1 MIPIRDT
8 LRARRVPIANY
19 VLIALCSIAFWLELR
34 AGADIDAFIHEHAL
48 IPSAFVALIAK
59 YGVFHPELYAPVL
72 SSMFLH
78 GSFAHFAGNMLFLWI
93 FGDNV
98 EDRLGH
104 VGYAVFY
111 LAGGTVAAI
120 AHVLAGPASTVPTI
134 GASGA
139 IAAVMGAYML
149 LFPRAQ
155 IQTLMVVFVIVRIV
169 FVPAVVWLG
178 IWFVFQI
185 IAGAQSSSV
194 PGQGGVA
201 WWAHAGGFAF
211 GAATVLVLGLRGP
224 RPALEG

>member
-1 MIPIRDT
+1 M
-8 LRARRVPIANY
+8 
-19 VLIALCSIAFWLELR
+19 IALCSIAFWQELR
-34 AGADIDAFIHEHAL
+34 AGPDIDAFIHSHAL
-48 IPSAFVALIAK
+48 IPSTFVALIAK
-59 YGVFHPELYAPVL
+59 YGVLHLPVYAPIV

-78 GSFAHFAGNMLFLWI
+78 GSLAHFAGNMLFLWI

-104 VGYAVFY
+104 VGYALFY
-111 LAGGTVAAI
+111 LAGGVVASL

-149 LFPRAQ
+149 LYPRAH
-155 IQTLMVVFVIVRIV
+155 IQTMVIFVVIVRIV
-169 FVPAVVWLG
+169 SVPAVVWLG

-185 IAGAQSSSV
+185 IAGAQSSGV

-211 GAATVLVLGLRGP
+211 GAATALVLGRGP
-224 RPALEG
+224 RPEVETWS